1 MENIDDNDLIRF
13 AQLGDM
19 GAFQDLVE
27 KYKNRAIGIASRMVG
42 NYEDARDISQ
52 DAFIR
57 VYRSLATYKLG
68 NNFYTWFYRIVTN
81 LCIDFLRK
89 QKNRNKI
96 VHVEEIEDL
105 QSHEISVSEYLAKKE
120 LDKDV
125 QSILDQLPDLYR
137 VVLVLRDIEGFNCKE
152 IEDMLNC
159 NHNTARW
166 RLFRARQLFKELWEK
181 AHQN

>member
-1 MENIDDNDLIRF
+1 MFCLNVQINSAFKSKKLMENIDDNDLIRF

-68 NNFYTWFYRIVTN
+68 NNFYTWFYRIVTI

-105 QSHEISVSEYLAKKE
+105 QSHEISVSEYLAKQE

-137 VVLVLRDIEGFNCKE
+137 VVLVLRDIE
-152 IEDMLNC
+152 
-159 NHNTARW
+159 
-166 RLFRARQLFKELWEK
+166 
-181 AHQN
+181 